1 MGMGP
6 NKDTSSSEVVEVHAL
21 VVLQIIK
28 HCRDALPELGYGQ
41 LMGLPVDNRLEVT
54 NSFAFPMK
62 KTAPVQP
69 QRKSRWGDEEPVVE
83 EDDGMDAY
91 QVQMMHCLREV
102 NVDNNTVGW
111 YQATYLGNFM
121 NQNTIEIQYSYQ
133 QSISQSVVIIYD
145 PLKTEQGTLSLRA
158 FRLSDK
164 FCKLYKE
171 NDFSAVALMKND
183 FNQVFDELPLVL
195 YNTWY
200 DKALL
205 YQLCGPEYRRET
217 IGRLDLSTVPFL
229 EKNMEML
236 LECVDDLNKEQ
247 SQYAYHQRNASRQ
260 QQQLLQKMRMENAQR
275 EANGEPVLTE
285 KDMARNPQYAAL
297 FKTSQLPSRLDNL
310 LITNQIE
317 SYCQS
322 INKFAGKSFSKLY
335 VANTLQ

>member
-1 MGMGP
+1 
-6 NKDTSSSEVVEVHAL
+6 
-21 VVLQIIK
+21 
-28 HCRDALPELGYGQ
+28 
-41 LMGLPVDNRLEVT
+41 
-54 NSFAFPMK
+54 
-62 KTAPVQP
+62 
-69 QRKSRWGDEEPVVE
+69 
-83 EDDGMDAY
+83 MDAY

-133 QSISQSVVIIYD
+133 QSIAQSVVIIYD

-164 FCKLYKE
+164 FCKLYRE

-217 IGRLDLSTVPFL
+217 VGRLDLSTVPFL

-260 QQQLLQKMRMENAQR
+260 QQQLLQKLRMENAQR
-275 EANGEPVLTE
+275 EANGEPMLSE
-285 KDMARNPQYAAL
+285 KEMARNPQYAQL
-297 FKTSQLPSRLDNL
+297 LKTSQLPSRLDNL

-322 INKFAGKSFSKLY
+322 INKFAGKSFSKLF

>member
-1 MGMGP
+1 MAKG
-6 NKDTSSSEVVEVHAL
+6 NDSSSSEVVEVHAL

-41 LMGLPVDNRLEVT
+41 LMGLPVENRLEVT

-62 KTAPVQP
+62 KASAVQP
-69 QRKSRWGDEEPVVE
+69 QRKSRWGDEEPAVE

-121 NQNTIEIQYSYQ
+121 NQNTIDIQYSYQ
-133 QSISQSVVIIYD
+133 QSIAQSVVIIYD

-158 FRLSDK
+158 FRLTDK

-205 YQLCGPEYRRET
+205 YQLCGPDYRKET
-217 IGRLDLSTVPFL
+217 VGRLDLSTVPFL
-229 EKNMEML
+229 EK
-236 LECVDDLNKEQ
+236 K
-247 SQYAYHQRNASRQ
+247 HGNASRVC
-260 QQQLLQKMRMENAQR
+260 
-275 EANGEPVLTE
+275 G
-285 KDMARNPQYAAL
+285 
-297 FKTSQLPSRLDNL
+297 
-310 LITNQIE
+310 
-317 SYCQS
+317 
-322 INKFAGKSFSKLY
+322 
-335 VANTLQ
+335 